1 MQKNIEFLDKKI
13 FVLLYFVDGGLVAHW
28 AGVALFQPHEDARLV
43 KKVGTVVELAN
54 LGTLFKVPVAN

>member
-1 MQKNIEFLDKKI
+1 MQKNIQFLDKKI

-28 AGVALFQPHEDARLV
+28 AGVALLQPHEDARLV

-54 LGTLFKVPVAN
+54 LGTLVKVAVAN